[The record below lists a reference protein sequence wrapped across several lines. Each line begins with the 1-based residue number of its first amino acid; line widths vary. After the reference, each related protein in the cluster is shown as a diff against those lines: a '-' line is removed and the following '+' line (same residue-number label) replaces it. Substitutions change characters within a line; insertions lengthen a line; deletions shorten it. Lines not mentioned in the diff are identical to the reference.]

1 MKKIGKFLIII
12 SIIIVIVIAIIVG
25 VLVIAFFV
33 IGIKTMKEPSD
44 ITDIPKS
51 LSISYSKNDEGFG
64 WLTENEERPELQW
77 YGTVEE
83 ALENDELIKDT
94 DIGRID
100 YKEAGAVELLQIQTD
115 SCLTVFYSTA
125 LENGEVGRITYV
137 ILEVKAGKYSQPFE
151 IGMAGRRPG
160 FYSESGKPR
169 HIYDCD
175 DGAVFYIEWELVYGG
190 GLGRKFGPIFGPV
203 FGTGE
208 NRIPVCFGM
217 WDDEAEIRSLT
228 IAGVS
233 PKVVPVTAR
242 DETRYFWYFEDL
254 EWADRLSEVDW
265 SDYTYGEIIELLEI
279 EYGPSG
285 ESDE

>member
-100 YKEAGAVELLQIQTD
+100 YKEAGVVELLD
-115 SCLTVFYSTA
+115 S
-125 LENGEVGRITYV
+125 NG
-137 ILEVKAGKYSQPFE
+137 
-151 IGMAGRRPG
+151 
-160 FYSESGKPR
+160 
-169 HIYDCD
+169 
-175 DGAVFYIEWELVYGG
+175 
-190 GLGRKFGPIFGPV
+190 
-203 FGTGE
+203 
-208 NRIPVCFGM
+208 
-217 WDDEAEIRSLT
+217 
-228 IAGVS
+228 
-233 PKVVPVTAR
+233 
-242 DETRYFWYFEDL
+242 
-254 EWADRLSEVDW
+254 
-265 SDYTYGEIIELLEI
+265 
-279 EYGPSG
+279 
-285 ESDE
+285 